1 MPFDSKADLSAN
13 GRKEGIYMIKYK
25 FDTTVQHIK
34 YQVLRE
40 VARHAWED
48 DLLAHLLDIPKDVVP
63 IDEPNS
69 EFDAY
74 KELAVLSERVKL
86 AIGGDGSNP
95 NIIQALD
102 VACNKCPTGGYTV
115 TDFCRGCLAITVM
128 PYVPVTQLPWTNTI
142 THTLTKA
149 NALTVVSVQAS
160 VLSPRLSIKRDP
172 ASSPVKRAPSP

>member
-86 AIGGDGSNP
+86 ASAATAP
-95 NIIQALD
+95 TRTLFRLLTLPATSAL
-102 VACNKCPTGGYTV
+102 
-115 TDFCRGCLAITVM
+115 
-128 PYVPVTQLPWTNTI
+128 
-142 THTLTKA
+142 
-149 NALTVVSVQAS
+149 
-160 VLSPRLSIKRDP
+160 P
-172 ASSPVKRAPSP
+172 ADIP